1 MTKIYVLLLSCSL
14 LSVKLFAAKDIEWK
28 LGLDWKSTLTPLSS
42 PSYKIAEMVKHMSN
56 GKFIIKIDGAEKHQS
71 SDNLLEMVQDNTYN
85 IIHTNSKQWK
95 DKEINTIWFSG
106 IPLGMTRKEQYSW
119 FYYGD
124 GQKYMSAVYNK
135 FNLLAFPGGDLGT
148 QMGGWFK
155 KEIHNSADFKGLNVN
170 TQGITNEILSM
181 YDVNHKNIP
190 SSKINEAFL
199 NNQLDIISGTSP
211 SMDIKMGFHKVAPYY
226 YTSWNKPASQTQFLI
241 NKSAYKKLPFQ
252 YQTILKTAI
261 KTASHELYYENFY
274 ESLKAWEKIQTDF
287 PNIKIK
293 TLPKNV
299 LEDLKRSKELI
310 FQQYSKENKL
320 FQEIYNNQK
329 EFISKARKWSQLE
342 EYSYLK
348 SLNELNKKQ

>member
-1 MTKIYVLLLSCSL
+1 MSKIFILLFSCSL
-14 LSVKLFAAKDIEWK
+14 LSIKLFANKDVEWK
-28 LGLDWKSTLTPLSS
+28 LGLEWKSTLTPLSS
-42 PSYKIAEMVKHMSN
+42 PSHKIAQMVRDMSN

-71 SDNLLEMVQDNTYN
+71 SNNLLEMVQDNQYN
-85 IIHTNSKQWK
+85 IIHTNSKKWK
-95 DKEINTIWFSG
+95 DKDINTIWFSG

-124 GQKYMSAVYNK
+124 GQKYMSAVYDK

-155 KEIHNSADFKGLNVN
+155 KEILNSSDFRGLNVN

-181 YDVNHKNIP
+181 YDVNHKNIT

-199 NNQLDIISGTSP
+199 NNELDIISGTSP
-211 SMDIKMGFHKVAPYY
+211 SMDIKMGFHKVAPFY

-241 NKSAYKKLPFQ
+241 NKSAYKKLPLQ

-274 ESLKAWEKIQTDF
+274 ESLRAWEKIKTDF
-287 PNIKIK
+287 PNIQIK

-299 LEDLKRSKELI
+299 LEDLKKSKHLI

-329 EFISKARKWSQLE
+329 AFISKARKWSHLE

-348 SLNELNKKQ
+348 SLNELEKEQ